1 MEEVEVRAAAPAA
14 ALAWTWTS
22 QNTRNHL
29 RNQLRIQVPPGL
41 DLEKLRRDRPAVRA
55 STTYISVLEEPACMC
70 VCLRLCVLMSISVL
84 ELHLCGD
91 VSHLVG
97 ISSAG

>member
-14 ALAWTWTS
+14 ALAWTWTF
-22 QNTRNHL
+22 QNSRNHL

-55 STTYISVLEEPACMC
+55 STISVLEGPACMC
-70 VCLRLCVLMSISVL
+70 VCLRVCVLMSISVL